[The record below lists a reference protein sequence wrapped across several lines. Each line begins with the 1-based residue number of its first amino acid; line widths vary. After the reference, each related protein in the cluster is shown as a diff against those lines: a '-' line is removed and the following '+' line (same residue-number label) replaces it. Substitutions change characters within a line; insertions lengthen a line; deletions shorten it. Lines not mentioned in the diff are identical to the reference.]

1 MNPAGSMN
9 GFCCRKEGG
18 KEDDVPWDAEESSCL
33 QECFLLLQAGRK
45 EIRKGIRGRDDDGSR
60 ELGIQQ
66 LHTLINAFQSRTTAH
81 IGNHIP
87 EELPI
92 FTGLTWAIDYGGSEL
107 PADFGAFGM
116 LASEVTLG
124 PDIYEQR
131 S

>member
-1 MNPAGSMN
+1 MLFA
-9 GFCCRKEGG
+9 
-18 KEDDVPWDAEESSCL
+18 A
-33 QECFLLLQAGRK
+33 AGRK
-45 EIRKGIRGRDDDGSR
+45 EGNKEGKEPIRGRDDDGSR

-66 LHTLINAFQSRTTAH
+66 LHALVNTFQSRTTAH

-92 FTGLTWAIDYGGSEL
+92 FTGLTRAIDDGGSVL